1 VNNIYVL
8 NKSYGKIGTLSN
20 QGANPQAPYYDD
32 LYTQELDTG
41 ADTYQFSTTS
51 STYTQDLLE
60 IGNHIMFAYKNRNEL
75 FTITSLEYSHYE
87 GYKTIGVYAEGIGFD
102 LLEVFMEK
110 PSIQKNPGNDSDG
123 DDDDDYDD
131 EYGDPDDVWIDEN
144 GNIVYIKNRNE
155 NGDDYGSPD
164 DVWIDEDGNICY
176 KKNRNN
182 RDNDSLEFKNISYS
196 TFLNVLLKDTGWSYV
211 CQPGL
216 ESEKHDINIRYDTN
230 IYAILQD
237 SIQAY
242 EGIELEFVHEM
253 NGNSVQKIIKAYKN
267 GGRGSFV
274 GKRFEYGTN
283 VKGITKTQKVTDSE
297 DDTVIHIGNI
307 GVDVTYDIDFAL
319 KSAEVPEIEIGDT
332 HYVIDNSFYP
342 SMNIE
347 ARIGKI
353 EVSFSD
359 PTKNKIYVANFKK
372 IAGSTPDNLDGDNI
386 EDIIDDK
393 LDDYLGDGLDDIID
407 DKIDD
412 KIGDGL
418 DDYLDNK
425 IGEGIDDKIDEYLDD
440 KIGEGIDDKI
450 DEYLDS
456 KIGEGI
462 DEYIDNYLDDKIGE
476 GLDGYLGEHTHDKL
490 VHNDKELVFSMLS
503 GSGNDGNRDYEYD
516 HVRLTAND
524 FFISYHANDY
534 KYEWADISI
543 DRTNRLIGD
552 NTVNS
557 ATVFT
562 DVSRMIP
569 KYDNVL
575 HIGSPEYRWAGIYS
589 NYIDAANSVNSP
601 RYFGY
606 NYQVRFDR
614 DDMRNVTKVTDKQD
628 LLDFIINK
636 VNVYKYSSKEIDD
649 VNNAPDDFPYQE
661 YYGLLAEDFTTHN
674 SGTDCGGSEIAY
686 NIIKALITDDTNNDG
701 EQNQNDGHNKHT
713 YNLPAL
719 VTALIGAFQQ
729 HVENGD
735 DGDSGGENGGG
746 DHSKCAEKEW
756 VEEWCSNLE
765 LADKEMYKRLD
776 ALEAGG
782 GSNIDLSAYATKKYV
797 DDAIDAIEISGG
809 GISDTVENLTVTDTL
824 KTTKITEATRNTGVW
839 FYSKLIALYDTIIEG
854 KLRVYGGINVTQGD
868 SSFKK
873 LDCTSLTI
881 NGVPFG
887 GGDGDTDSVL
897 DTLTV
902 RKIQGPEPEEGQYNW
917 VTFEDGI
924 KASHINCPEHDSNQV
939 IFFGN
944 NVSMHNDLSV
954 HGNIVM
960 AESDCLVETPKT
972 YTNSIYPYERRSD
985 GSSYYYNDLGIDF
998 SYKTINNGN
1007 TSSESGQLRLVA
1019 SSGDVLCIGDLWVGS
1034 AYRIYGTLATNSDR
1048 SLKENIRYI
1057 DDLIMTTSNDC
1068 LEKTDLHDFIVNQI
1082 NLCEF
1087 NYIGNESD
1095 KIGFIANE
1103 YEGTKVG
1110 DKIVSRQGEDNLL
1123 TYDLNN
1129 LVFATI
1135 GALQE
1140 EARIKDEKIANLEA
1154 RIARLEEMLNNN

>member
-216 ESEKHDINIRYDTN
+216 ESEKHDISIRYDTN

-372 IAGSTPDNLDGDNI
+372 IAGSTPDNLDGDNV

-412 KIGDGL
+412 KIGEGI

-476 GLDGYLGEHTHDKL
+476 GLDGYLGDHTHDKL
-490 VHNDKELVFSMLS
+490 VSKNDGSKTPLVFKS
-503 GSGNDGNRDYEYD
+503 GYGVTLENNRFCIAHLVTSDIGLNFGATDGSNNWTSVYIERSDSLANGAKKTAAIFTSDGNMVPD
-516 HVRLTAND
+516 
-524 FFISYHANDY
+524 
-534 KYEWADISI
+534 
-543 DRTNRLIGD
+543 TN
-552 NTVNS
+552 NQ
-557 ATVFT
+557 F
-562 DVSRMIP
+562 
-569 KYDNVL
+569 
-575 HIGSPEYRWAGIYS
+575 IGSSDRRWAGIYS
-589 NYIDAANSVNSP
+589 NYINSNSIDSNYIEATNSVSSP
-601 RYFGY
+601 RYYGY

-614 DDMRNVTKVTDKQD
+614 DDMQNVTKVADKQD
-628 LLDFIINK
+628 LLDFIVNK
-636 VNVYKYSSKEIDD
+636 VNVYKYSSKTIDD
-649 VNNAPDDFPYQE
+649 VVGAPDDFPYQE

-674 SGTDCGGSEIAY
+674 SGTDCGGSEVAY
-686 NIIKALITDDTNNDG
+686 NIIKALVTDDTNNDG
-701 EQNQNDGHNKHT
+701 EQNKNDGHNKHT

-719 VTALIGAFQQ
+719 VTTLIGAFQQ

-735 DGDSGGENGGG
+735 DGGG

-765 LADKEMYKRLD
+765 LADKEMYERIE

-782 GSNIDLSAYATKKYV
+782 GSNIDLSAYATKTYVDDEIDKTKRYV
-797 DDAIDAIEISGG
+797 DDAIDAIELPSNPGSGG
-809 GISDTVENLTVTDTL
+809 IDSGYIEVVNYTTPAGKSDKKINMK
-824 KTTKITEATRNTGVW
+824 KTTEI
-839 FYSKLIALYDTIIEG
+839 
-854 KLRVYGGINVTQGD
+854 YGDLNVTSVEGSNYLDGSIFANGNIECQGNMVA
-868 SSFKK
+868 
-873 LDCTSLTI
+873 TI
-881 NGVPFG
+881 GNFQDVAADVFTIGIISMKYFLNNG
-887 GGDGDTDSVL
+887 
-897 DTLTV
+897 
-902 RKIQGPEPEEGQYNW
+902 R
-917 VTFEDGI
+917 DGI
-924 KASHINCPEHDSNQV
+924 
-939 IFFGN
+939 IFNGDIRMEN
-944 NVSMHNDLSV
+944 NILYAKEV
-954 HGNIVM
+954 
-960 AESDCLVETPKT
+960 K
-972 YTNSIYPYERRSD
+972 
-985 GSSYYYNDLGIDF
+985 
-998 SYKTINNGN
+998 
-1007 TSSESGQLRLVA
+1007 TSS
-1019 SSGDVLCIGDLWVGS
+1019 DK
-1034 AYRIYGTLATNSDR
+1034 

-1057 DDLIMTTSNDC
+1057 DDSVMTTSDDL
-1068 LEKTDLHDFIVNQI
+1068 LEKADLHDFIVNQV
-1082 NLCEF
+1082 NLCEYNF
-1087 NYIGNESD
+1087 IGDDSD
-1095 KIGFIANE
+1095 KIGFIAND

-1110 DKIVSRQGEDNLL
+1110 DKIVSRHDNIL
-1123 TYDLNN
+1123 TYDVNN
-1129 LVFATI
+1129 LLFATI

-1140 EARIKDEKIANLEA
+1140 EVRIKDEKIASLEA
-1154 RIARLEEMLNNN
+1154 RLARIEEMLGINN